1 MTIQELHDRALQ
13 TLIEGDKRR
22 IVQLPVIKRRK
33 LLIAFSKIT
42 NPLCTTQMQKDL
54 MVYPILD
61 AYAMW
66 TTTTETLNI
75 EAFGSI
81 LTNLLE
87 VGEILFEVEDALFKK
102 SPLNMSSEE
111 LQQASEYLKVTKRI
125 KAPKEKSFAPRERKE
140 KIADIADAVDF

>member
-1 MTIQELHDRALQ
+1 MTIQELHDKALK
-13 TLIEGDKRR
+13 TLIAGDKRT

-33 LLIAFSKIT
+33 LLITFSKIT

-61 AYAMW
+61 AYSMW
-66 TTTTETLNI
+66 TSENSIMLKEI
-75 EAFGSI
+75 EP
-81 LTNLLE
+81 NLLE